1 MSSEPLS
8 TEAPLQEMS
17 EKETTANDQKVLEEH
32 VEPKDVE
39 MSQGGAAAGAAEGAE
54 EEEEDRLLP
63 IEDEAVY
70 YMDQEVTQ
78 APELASGSEMVT
90 VQLVDQEGN
99 HPLTSLLPLFH
110 DYEKDL
116 VIICRWETFK
126 PGLFFGHFETKLKP
140 KSILNPLRQK

>member
-1 MSSEPLS
+1 MSSEPLVA
-8 TEAPLQEMS
+8 EGPPQDMS
-17 EKETTANDQKVLEEH
+17 EKEEAGNDHKVLEKDDETE
-32 VEPKDVE
+32 VKDVE
-39 MSQGGAAAGAAEGAE
+39 MSHGGAAEAVEGAE

-78 APELASGSEMVT
+78 APEMASGSEMVT

-110 DYEKDL
+110 EYEKDL
-116 VIICRWETFK
+116 VIICR
-126 PGLFFGHFETKLKP
+126 
-140 KSILNPLRQK
+140 

>member
-1 MSSEPLS
+1 MSSEPLA
-8 TEAPLQEMS
+8 TEADPQEKS

-39 MSQGGAAAGAAEGAE
+39 MSHGGAAAEAAEGAE

-78 APELASGSEMVT
+78 TPELASGSEMVT

-110 DYEKDL
+110 EYEKDL

-126 PGLFFGHFETKLKP
+126 PGLFSGISKRN
-140 KSILNPLRQK
+140 SS